1 MAVPK
6 TITAET
12 LSTWAPDTLA
22 ELANDAGERAQSVA
36 KQAVQHAIVAG
47 NALNAA
53 KSQIPHGEWM
63 AWLKVHWNYSQDW
76 ANKLMRI
83 ANSECTLNLEESES
97 ISEVLELVD
106 NSRRKGNESE
116 VCDERVA
123 QLVDEKEAKTE
134 AAARKKSKS
143 SLAASVEPYSI
154 DDMEPDI
161 KRAIAGWFRKVPESQ
176 YDELHGTI
184 IEQLNERWVPQ

>member
-12 LSTWAPDTLA
+12 LSTWTPETLA

-36 KQAVQHAIVAG
+36 KQAVQHAILAG

-53 KSQIPHGEWM
+53 KHQIPHGEWM

-76 ANKLMRI
+76 ANKLMRL
-83 ANSECTLNLEESES
+83 ASNSESSLNLDQAETITEALEMVSGVEESHQMEA
-97 ISEVLELVD
+97 
-106 NSRRKGNESE
+106 ESE
-116 VCDERVA
+116 EAELAEEPPQERPA
-123 QLVDEKEAKTE
+123 KPAKKQDRKE
-134 AAARKKSKS
+134 
-143 SLAASVEPYSI
+143 VEPYSI